1 MTKAKSISPLTKTEK
16 IAKGASGNEHV
27 TPPRNTVESEQ
38 TPDEDDSL
46 DRENVSCMTISEITA
61 VMSRKSECDRML
73 TFASISSFNNPKRNI
88 LSSSIGP
95 ASFTEDAAG
104 KPKVPNQPTNS
115 NSSADDKDD
124 AAITEM
130 SNLVDKKIR
139 ELRKDGD
146 RITMNPDRFEA
157 KEMFHAISASIN
169 DDENCNTMNPDRFE
183 AKEMFHAISASIND
197 DAKLQDDE
205 AIADISNLADKAVRE
220 LREDADRITISPA
233 RYEVKELSHAISASI
248 DEEAILQEISNFADE
263 AIRELQKDADG
274 ITMNPD
280 HYEEKE
286 LSHAISASID
296 E

>member
-16 IAKGASGNEHV
+16 IGASGSEHV
-27 TPPRNTVESEQ
+27 TPPRNTVESGQ
-38 TPDEDDSL
+38 TPDEDDSQQYRYRL
-46 DRENVSCMTISEITA
+46 NIKVPPGKLGMILVKPTGQRLTVVAGCRKDSFLFGKIPPGSRIMAVDRENVSCMTISEITS

-104 KPKVPNQPTNS
+104 KPKETQISLVPNQPTNS
-115 NSSADDKDD
+115 NSSADEKDD

-130 SNLVDKKIR
+130 SSLVDKKIR
-139 ELRKDGD
+139 ELKKDGD
-146 RITMNPDRFEA
+146 RI
-157 KEMFHAISASIN
+157 
-169 DDENCNTMNPDRFE
+169 TMNPDRFE

-205 AIADISNLADKAVRE
+205 AITDISNLANKAVRE
-220 LREDADRITISPA
+220 LREDADRITMNPD

-248 DEEAILQEISNFADE
+248 DEEAI
-263 AIRELQKDADG
+263 
-274 ITMNPD
+274 
-280 HYEEKE
+280 
-286 LSHAISASID
+286 
-296 E
+296 